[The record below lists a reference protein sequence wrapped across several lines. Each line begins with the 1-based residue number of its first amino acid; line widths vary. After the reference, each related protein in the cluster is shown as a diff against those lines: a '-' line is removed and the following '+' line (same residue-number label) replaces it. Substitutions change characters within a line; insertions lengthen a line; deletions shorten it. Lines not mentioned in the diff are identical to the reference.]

1 MAKREPWIFV
11 YIHLLSPVFHSPIN
25 GIIIHLV
32 AHTKDLR
39 VILDSFLLLTPLAMP
54 SDSLSRYNLDLLT
67 SLHLPS

>member
-11 YIHLLSPVFHSPIN
+11 YTHLLSPVFHSPIN

-32 AHTKDLR
+32 ALTKDLR
-39 VILDSFLLLTPLAMP
+39 VILDSFLLTPLAMP

-67 SLHLPS
+67 SLHLHS